1 VHNILFDS
9 QFRLLQ
15 VNVDVVEP
23 STTARTDM
31 DLEVTVQV
39 AARAQDKRR
48 DMDKEN
54 PPPHPEVSMSFS
66 SLIATAAT
74 GCCHPDPLSLS
85 WPCRSACRPLLL
97 KHV

>member
-1 VHNILFDS
+1 MHNILFDS

-23 STTARTDM
+23 SATARTDM

-54 PPPHPEVSMSFS
+54 TPPP
-66 SLIATAAT
+66 
-74 GCCHPDPLSLS
+74 
-85 WPCRSACRPLLL
+85 R
-97 KHV
+97 